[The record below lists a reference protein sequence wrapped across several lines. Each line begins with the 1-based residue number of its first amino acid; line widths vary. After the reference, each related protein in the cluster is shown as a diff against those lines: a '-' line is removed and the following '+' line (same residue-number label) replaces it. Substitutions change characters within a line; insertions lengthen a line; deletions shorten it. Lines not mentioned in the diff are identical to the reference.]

1 MYETKS
7 INEKVGK
14 STKNPVQQKSNSSAH
29 SHQDNRLR
37 AAAENKFKELA
48 NNDSTNNKALQLK
61 KNNENSFQSS
71 TVQLQPVALSDGKDD
86 EFASAAAMGA
96 ITPASVNRITRGEEY
111 LYVFDY
117 TERYD
122 CQIHIHE
129 TIGEGTITAAHI
141 KSHGTRIT
149 PAGDKELRHSMD
161 LFLARRM
168 LDSIPGPQPTGNA

>member
-1 MYETKS
+1 MYETKN
-7 INEKVGK
+7 INKKAGK
-14 STKNPVQQKSNSSAH
+14 STKPPVQQKSNSSAH
-29 SHQDNRLR
+29 SQQDNRPR
-37 AAAENKFKELA
+37 ARVENKFKELA
-48 NNDSTNNKALQLK
+48 KEALQFK
-61 KNNENSFQSS
+61 KNNEGSFHSS
-71 TVQLQPVALSDGKDD
+71 TVQMQPVALSDGKDD

-96 ITPASVNRITRGEEY
+96 ITPASVNRITRGVEY

-129 TIGEGTITAAHI
+129 TIEDGTITAAHI

-149 PAGDKELRHSMD
+149 PAGDKELRHAID